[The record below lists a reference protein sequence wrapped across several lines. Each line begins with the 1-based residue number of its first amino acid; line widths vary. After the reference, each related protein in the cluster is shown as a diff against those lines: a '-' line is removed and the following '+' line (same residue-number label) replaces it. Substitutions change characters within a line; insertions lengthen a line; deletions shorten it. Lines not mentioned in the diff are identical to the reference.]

1 MGARGGRTRPG
12 ASGRLLERERELEA
26 LAAVVGAAA
35 DGTPGLV
42 LVEGP
47 AGIGKSRL
55 LAAAK
60 TLADEGGLRVLAAR
74 SGELEREFPFGIVRQ
89 LFESMLSDESARS
102 DMLSGAAGAAAPSP
116 SSARPASEDA
126 TGAPA
131 GDAPESGAESG
142 APAEGAV
149 TTAEDDSAAT
159 TNDDGSGAT
168 TDDPA
173 EGTVVVEEAAEEKAE
188 A

>member
-1 MGARGGRTRPG
+1 MGARGGRARPG

-26 LAAVVGAAA
+26 LAAAVGAAA

-74 SGELEREFPFGIVRQ
+74 SCELEMEFPFGIVRQ
-89 LFESMLSDESARS
+89 LFESLLSDESARS
-102 DMLSGAAGAAAPSP
+102 DLLSGAAGAAAP
-116 SSARPASEDA
+116 
-126 TGAPA
+126 
-131 GDAPESGAESG
+131 
-142 APAEGAV
+142 V
-149 TTAEDDSAAT
+149 F
-159 TNDDGSGAT
+159 
-168 TDDPA
+168 
-173 EGTVVVEEAAEEKAE
+173 
-188 A
+188 